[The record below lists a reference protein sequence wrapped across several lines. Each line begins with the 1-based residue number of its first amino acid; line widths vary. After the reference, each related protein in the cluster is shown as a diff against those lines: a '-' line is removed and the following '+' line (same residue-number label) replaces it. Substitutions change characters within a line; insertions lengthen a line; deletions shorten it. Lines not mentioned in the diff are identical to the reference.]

1 MIWQTQ
7 IKGRRSKTLSTNRKS
22 EPTTFCPSSCS
33 LQRAAIP
40 AMVPMSLS
48 TVVEAPPL
56 SHEQIATR
64 AYQIWEA
71 NGRPA
76 DTEYEDWLEAEG
88 LVRVEAHQIRPAAV
102 E

>member
-1 MIWQTQ
+1 MIAQTQ
-7 IKGRRSKTLSTNRKS
+7 IKGRRRKTSSTSRKS
-22 EPTTFCPSSCS
+22 EPTTSCSSSRS

-48 TVVEAPPL
+48 TVVEAAPP

-71 NGRPA
+71 NGRPS
-76 DTEYEDWLEAEG
+76 DTDLEDWFEAEG
-88 LVRVEAHQIRPAAV
+88 LVRVEAHYCEGLV
-102 E
+102 